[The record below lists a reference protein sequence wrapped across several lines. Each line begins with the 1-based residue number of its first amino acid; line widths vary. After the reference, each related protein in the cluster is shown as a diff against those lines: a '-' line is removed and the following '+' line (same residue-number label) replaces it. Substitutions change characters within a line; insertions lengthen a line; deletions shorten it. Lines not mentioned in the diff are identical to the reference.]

1 MTQPMICPKCSGEME
16 NGFMIEH
23 GYGPG
28 EQQVRWVEGKPIPRF
43 WSRGVN
49 LEGREPLPVT
59 TFRCEGCGYLESFA
73 TQT

>member
-28 EQQVRWVEGKPIPRF
+28 EQQVKWVEGEPSPRF